1 MGQRVPATPG
11 GWELLGSVV
20 VSTVASSRAPRR
32 RIAEGIVA
40 EDDGAATALQ
50 GTVDCAS
57 VLSDAVA
64 VPAVRSELVVA

>member
-20 VSTVASSRAPRR
+20 IPTAVAGRAPRR
-32 RIAEGIVA
+32 WIAEGIVA
-40 EDDGAATALQ
+40 QADGTAAVLQ

-64 VPAVRSELVVA
+64 APAVRSELVVA